1 MPKAAPF
8 SLAIDP
14 ALDPTALRAAFTR
27 AGRIHIPGF
36 LTAPGAAGVGKALAA
51 PTFPW
56 GKSLLI
62 NGQPY
67 DAPLAYWEGLPA
79 DQRAV
84 FDAAVED
91 GARTGFQYRFD
102 AWRLSD
108 RREAGEMTGGAL
120 APVEAVWDFLNDEAF
135 LDFVRI
141 LTGDARPAFCDAQA
155 TRYRAGDFLTVHSD
169 AAEGKNR
176 LYAYVLNF
184 TPRWRADW
192 GGLLAFIDRDGHVAE
207 AYTPRFNA
215 LNLFAVPQDH
225 AVTLVAPF
233 AGADRLAVTG
243 WVRARD

>member
-1 MPKAAPF
+1 MSRAAF
-8 SLAIDP
+8 P
-14 ALDPTALRAAFTR
+14 ALAVDPTLDPPGLRAAF
-27 AGRIHIPGF
+27 AQGGRLHIPGF
-36 LTAPGAAGVGKALAA
+36 LTTPGAEAVGRALAA
-51 PTFPW
+51 ADFPW
-56 GKSLLI
+56 SKSLLI
-62 NGQPY
+62 KGQPY
-67 DAPLAYWEGLPA
+67 DAPLDYWEGLPP

-84 FDAAVED
+84 FDAAVEE

-108 RREAGEMTGGAL
+108 RREAGEVSGGAL
-120 APVEAVWDFLNDEAF
+120 APVEAVWDFLNGEAF
-135 LDFVRI
+135 LGFVRT

-155 TRYRAGDFLTVHSD
+155 TRYRPGDFLTVHSD
-169 AAEGKNR
+169 AAEGKRR

-215 LNLFAVPQDH
+215 LNIFAVPQDH

-233 AGADRLAVTG
+233 AGERLAVTG
-243 WVRARD
+243 WVRSRD